1 MGEYNG
7 VIKYYQL
14 SWWSKLAI
22 VKSLKAEVSSISPS
36 SERLEELWVMCLY
49 AENGAT
55 LLVGIWWWE
64 NNNKLEV
71 LCDIVGIKSVD
82 LKGKFLFSSFAAFQ
96 TA

>member
-14 SWWSKLAI
+14 SWWCKLAI

-55 LLVGIWWWE
+55 LLVGIWWRE
-64 NNNKLEV
+64 NNNKLV
-71 LCDIVGIKSVD
+71 KWKALIYTVGIKGAD
-82 LKGKFLFSSFAAFQ
+82 LEDKFLL
-96 TA
+96 